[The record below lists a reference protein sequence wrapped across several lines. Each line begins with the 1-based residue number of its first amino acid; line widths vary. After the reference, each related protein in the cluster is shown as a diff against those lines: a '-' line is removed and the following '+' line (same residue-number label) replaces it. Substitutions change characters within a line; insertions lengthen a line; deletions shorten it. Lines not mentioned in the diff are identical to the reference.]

1 MSTQRCDT
9 FESESDPERC
19 RWKNLI
25 EIKAKIHSAASSID
39 KKGIEIFEFLSKV
52 DL

>member
-25 EIKAKIHSAASSID
+25 EMKAKIHSAASPID
-39 KKGIEIFEFLSKV
+39 KKDIEIFNFLRKV

>member
-19 RWKNLI
+19 RWKKLI
-25 EIKAKIHSAASSID
+25 EMKAKIPSAISSMT
-39 KKGIEIFEFLSKV
+39 KKYIEIFKNLSIE

>member
-25 EIKAKIHSAASSID
+25 EMKAKIHSAISPIN
-39 KKGIEIFEFLSKV
+39 KKDIEFLKFPSKV

>member
-25 EIKAKIHSAASSID
+25 EMKAKIYSATSPID
-39 KKGIEIFEFLSKV
+39 KKDIEIF
-52 DL
+52 

>member
-19 RWKNLI
+19 RWNNLI
-25 EIKAKIHSAASSID
+25 EMEAKIHSAVCPMI
-39 KKGIEIFEFLSKV
+39 KKDIEFF
-52 DL
+52 

>member
-25 EIKAKIHSAASSID
+25 EVKPKIYSAASPID
-39 KKGIEIFEFLSKV
+39 KKDMEIFKVLSKV

>member
-19 RWKNLI
+19 RWKNSI
-25 EIKAKIHSAASSID
+25 EMKAKIHSAASPID
-39 KKGIEIFEFLSKV
+39 KKDMEIFKVLSEV